1 MKLLTISF
9 EDIAGLSR
17 FFFFPRQ
24 PSSKWLCKQ
33 IAERRLNW
41 CTRLGVRTFDF
52 GVVVEVQSN
61 KILS

>member
-1 MKLLTISF
+1 M
-9 EDIAGLSR
+9 A
-17 FFFFPRQ
+17 FFFFSRQ
-24 PSSKWLCKQ
+24 PSSKLLCKQ
-33 IAERRLNW
+33 IVERRLNW